1 MKIPVFLILVVVS
14 LVLILFGLS
23 LIRLPEPNPRS
34 ATIVEP
40 IGVVGLAELP
50 LPSSNENSMS
60 GLLLQDPTPLFLPTQ
75 LNSGRVDT
83 AMTTERSPGTSFGP
97 IPAKLLFSETDVQLA
112 IPEVV
117 AIPTSALSVVIDGT
131 ETLALTELSRAD
143 QSAQPLGK
151 RDGRLEV
158 FSVSTG
164 RALWSVDIA
173 ESSFSAQLEGPWELL
188 LAVTSSGSIGN
199 PTVVS
204 AGEGRG
210 IDLEELSKVLEA
222 THLGA
227 RLTPGIYR
235 ILLGP

>member
-1 MKIPVFLILVVVS
+1 MKITGIVFLVIASLALV
-14 LVLILFGLS
+14 LFGLS
-23 LIRLPEPNPRS
+23 LIRLPESDPRS
-34 ATIVEP
+34 VRGGEVTGA
-40 IGVVGLAELP
+40 VGLAELP
-50 LPSSNENSMS
+50 LPSSDDNSMT

-75 LNSGRVDT
+75 LNSGRVDA

-117 AIPTSALSVVIDGT
+117 AIPSSALSVVVDDT

-143 QSAQPLGK
+143 LNSKPLRK

-158 FSVSTG
+158 LSVSSG

-173 ESSFSAQLEGPWELL
+173 ESSFRAKLEAPWELL

-199 PTVVS
+199 PTVVN
-204 AGEGRG
+204 AGEGNG
-210 IDLEELSKVLEA
+210 IDLGELSKVLEE